1 MPLLIML
8 RSPTTALVTLISSVM
23 VLFVKVSLF
32 SSCFSRRMLGKLGL
46 KRCFSNGNELVLRY
60 AIYAFDWPKIL
71 LLCASRETGNANS
84 GFLLSTKLIFFG
96 FHITLFASTTKHV
109 L

>member
-1 MPLLIML
+1 MAM
-8 RSPTTALVTLISSVM
+8 SWSYV
-23 VLFVKVSLF
+23 
-32 SSCFSRRMLGKLGL
+32 G
-46 KRCFSNGNELVLRY
+46 Y
-60 AIYAFDWPKIL
+60 AIYALDWPKVI
-71 LLCASRETGNANS
+71 LLCASREIGNANS